1 MLNRT
6 SIPTPNA
13 RTAWGAVL
21 RGLFA
26 GPSAW
31 LIRLALITVV
41 VSLLMCVYL
50 WQVTTIQDIETD
62 TRDIQQKID
71 QLEHDNVTLML
82 QLAQWNHPAFIE
94 RTARQQGLTPGKAPL
109 VMHVPLAAEPRGPG
123 EATTDVPAWQQLIRR
138 LPKPPVLMH
147 IQTWMR

>member
-6 SIPTPNA
+6 SIPTPDA
-13 RTAWGAVL
+13 RTAWGAL
-21 RGLFA
+21 LKGLLA

-41 VSLLMCVYL
+41 ISLLMCVYL
-50 WQVTTIQDIETD
+50 WQVTTIQDIERD
-62 TRDIQQKID
+62 TRVTQQKID

-94 RTARQQGLTPGKAPL
+94 RTARQQGLAPGQAPL
-109 VMHVPLAAEPRGPG
+109 VMHVPLAAERPSAA
-123 EATTDVPAWQQLIRR
+123 EATADVPAWQQLVRR

-147 IQTWMR
+147 IPTWTR